1 MKKSL
6 ISIVCGLIVFVIG
19 AGLFASTYLEGATGF
34 HSKYVNIGFDENG
47 DFGAFTVGEPL
58 IEDYATTIY
67 EVAEEYGDNIASSM
81 WTNGTESAM
90 NINLPFDDI
99 FLDISC
105 ADVTI
110 CAAKD
115 ESQFGSVHWEK
126 IDGLE
131 WSVDGDT
138 LFLTVTDDHT
148 STGGKKLTVMLP
160 QGTAINSISGSIGL
174 GCADIRGVNI
184 QDIDL
189 SLDLGSIT
197 LKNIQQ
203 ADSIWLYSALGNIE
217 LDEVNCSTLTA
228 TADLGNIDVDGRVGN
243 GNFTLSMGNLDFEG
257 TIGSFWVANEMGN
270 VEMELTGPQEQHDLD
285 ISCDMGNIQVMGQKT
300 TGSLVTTSPD
310 ALYTGTVQ
318 CSAGKIEIQFDED

>member
-67 EVAEEYGDNIASSM
+67 EVSEEYGDNIASSM
-81 WTNGTESAM
+81 TINGSEYAM

-99 FLDISC
+99 YLDISC

-131 WSVDGDT
+131 WRVDGDT

-160 QGTAINSISGSIGL
+160 HGTAINSISGSVAL
-174 GCADIRGVNI
+174 GGADIRGINV

-197 LKNIQQ
+197 LKDIPQ
-203 ADSIWLYSALGNIE
+203 ADVIWLYSALGNIE
-217 LDEVNCSTLTA
+217 LDDVICSTLTA
-228 TADLGNIDVDGRVGN
+228 TADLGNIDVEGRVEAGS
-243 GNFTLSMGNLDFEG
+243 FTLAMGNLDFEG
-257 TIGSFWVANEMGN
+257 SIGSFDVENEMGN
-270 VEMELTGPQEQHDLD
+270 VEMELAGPQQQYYLD
-285 ISCDMGNIQVMGQKT
+285 IQNDMGSIQIMGQKT
-300 TGSLVTTSPD
+300 TGSLVSGSSD
-310 ALYTGTVQ
+310 APYTGTVR
-318 CSAGKIEIQFDED
+318 CSAGKVEIQFNED